1 MHRASRFVIVAML
14 LLAGLCAS
22 AQAQFTV
29 LDQAQDAIG
38 QSGGGQS
45 APDAPPP
52 PCGTQTISIAS
63 MNWPSAQLL
72 AEIHARL
79 LESRFGCDV
88 RVTPGDLASTGSSMG
103 SSGQPAVAP
112 EMWPTRV
119 AEVWN
124 KAIAAQMLRPAS
136 PTYVETAFEG
146 WFIAGK
152 LARARPDLR
161 SAAGLAAV
169 VPALDGGGKV
179 RFISCPAD
187 WACAVIN
194 RNLIAAYGLGDMVN
208 LVEPANRFEMDTLIA
223 EAVSRNEPALFYYW
237 QPNAVLAQL
246 DLFALDM
253 GAYDSE
259 AAKCLA
265 QLICAAPRPS
275 AFPPETVVVALSEW
289 VFTDI
294 PAIAGYFQRVSMPLG
309 EMNALLAQLNEAGG
323 SVAGVADRFVAERGD
338 IWRNWVGAAQP

>member
-1 MHRASRFVIVAML
+1 MVHMAGRTIYLTAL
-14 LLAGLCAS
+14 LLALMVAP

-29 LDQAQDAIG
+29 LDQAQDGIG
-38 QSGGGQS
+38 RVTPETSE
-45 APDAPPP
+45 APPP
-52 PCGTQTISIAS
+52 PCGTQTVSIAS

-79 LESRFGCDV
+79 LAATFGCDV

-119 AEVWN
+119 ADVWN
-124 KAIAAQMLRPAS
+124 TGITAQMLRPAA

-146 WFIAGK
+146 WFVASG
-152 LARARPDLR
+152 LAQARPELR
-161 SAAGLAAV
+161 SAAGLAGV
-169 VPALDGGGKV
+169 LPTLNGGNKV
-179 RFISCPAD
+179 RFVSCPAD

-194 RNLIAAYGLGDMVN
+194 RNLLAAHGLSDMVE

-223 EAVSRNEPALFYYW
+223 EAVNLSEPVLFYYW

-246 DLFALDM
+246 DLYALDM
-253 GAYDSE
+253 GAFDAE

-265 QLICAAPRPS
+265 QRVCATPQPS
-275 AFPPETVVVALSEW
+275 AFAPETVLVALSEW

-294 PAIAGYFQRVSMPLG
+294 PAIASYFQRSSLPLA
-309 EMNALLAQLNEAGG
+309 EMNGLLAQLNAPGANVE
-323 SVAGVADRFVAERGD
+323 SVADRFVGERKD
-338 IWRNWVGAAQP
+338 IWRNWVGAAAP